1 MKKIIISILALV
13 VGGVALTSC
22 EDKLDIPQKAALTT
36 ETYYQTDNDAQAALA
51 SAYEAFQIQEGYPLG
66 VSDYPQDNKWVVDN
80 ISIIS
85 S

>member
-1 MKKIIISILALV
+1 MKVNATISLCISKDVELNVENADQ
-13 VGGVALTSC
+13 
-22 EDKLDIPQKAALTT
+22 EDI
-36 ETYYQTDNDAQAALA
+36 
-51 SAYEAFQIQEGYPLG
+51 YEAFQIQEGYPLG